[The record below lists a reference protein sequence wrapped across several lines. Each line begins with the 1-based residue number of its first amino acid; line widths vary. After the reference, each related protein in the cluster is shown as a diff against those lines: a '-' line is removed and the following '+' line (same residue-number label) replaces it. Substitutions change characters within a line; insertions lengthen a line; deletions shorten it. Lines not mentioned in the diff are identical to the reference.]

1 MALPT
6 SVISSG
12 GLKYKGIGEGN
23 NSSNTLKSSSS
34 IIKSSSNTIKSS
46 STVTNSS
53 NTIKTSSNTVKN
65 SSSTIKNSSSTVK
78 SSSNTIRN
86 SSSTV
91 KSSSNTIKT
100 GSTTIKNTNST
111 LQTSKENKVDY
122 VVKEGSALEASLNNP
137 RNGVNNMVRTI
148 NNDLTSSTTIKYGD
162 YNNCYRT
169 IIYITGENDSLNG
182 SGSSVPSI
190 IEVEKG
196 NVSYICPVDE
206 YNLVEVKNLSSYI
219 NKIFGMGSFMQ
230 DKLENYLGQDVLLA
244 GTYSLGEYEVPFV
257 NGSIKYFG
265 ELTISQNSDK
275 STTAQ
280 VDIDINK
287 TIDEINKFIKENS
300 DRITSEK
307 SLSVNYGS
315 VEMTGKDGNIYV
327 GVKNKEGLKVQL
339 NISALQ
345 KRILD
350 LTVSKEQGL
359 DDNKNV
365 NTGVEF
371 VVDLMN
377 IDNTGKNEE
386 EGGIQMFDSL
396 EDSFKLGMAIAGTAI
411 GVGAAYKFCSWGIG
425 VIGGMIGVGEELIP
439 SFL

>member
-1 MALPT
+1 MSLPT

-12 GLKYKGIGEGN
+12 GIRYKGIGEGN

-78 SSSNTIRN
+78 SSS
-86 SSSTV
+86 S
-91 KSSSNTIKT
+91 TIKT

-111 LQTSKENKVDY
+111 LQTSKGNKVDY

-137 RNGVNNMVRTI
+137 RTGVNNMVRTI

-162 YNNCYRT
+162 YNNCSHT
-169 IIYITGENDSLNG
+169 IIYITGKNNSLNG
-182 SGSSVPSI
+182 SGNSIPST
-190 IEVEKG
+190 IEVGNG
-196 NVSYICPVDE
+196 NVSYICPSDE
-206 YNLVEVKNLSSYI
+206 YNLVEAKDLSSYI

-230 DKLENYLGQDVLLA
+230 DKLENYLGQDVLLS
-244 GTYSLGEYEVPFV
+244 GTYSLGEYEVSFV

-265 ELTISQNSDK
+265 ELTVSQNSDK

-307 SLSVNYGS
+307 SLSVNFGS

-339 NISALQ
+339 NISAL
-345 KRILD
+345 KGDKLD
-350 LTVSKEQGL
+350 LIVSKEKKI
-359 DDNKNV
+359 DDNKTV
-365 NTGVEF
+365 NIGIEF
-371 VVDLMN
+371 EVDLKN
-377 IDNTGKNEE
+377 VDKPPIPEVDYDYSDDAIDVK
-386 EGGIQMFDSL
+386 
-396 EDSFKLGMAIAGTAI
+396 DSFWDALEIALFVTGTAKA
-411 GVGAAYKFCSWGIG
+411 VKAVKWGIG
-425 VIGGMIGVGEELIP
+425 AIEGVSELIP
-439 SFL
+439 AFLN

>member
-1 MALPT
+1 MSLPT

-12 GLKYKGIGEGN
+12 GIRYKGIGEGN
-23 NSSNTLKSSSS
+23 
-34 IIKSSSNTIKSS
+34 
-46 STVTNSS
+46 NSS

-111 LQTSKENKVDY
+111 LQTSKGNKVDY
-122 VVKEGSALEASLNNP
+122 TVKEGSALEASLNNP
-137 RNGVNNMVRTI
+137 RTGVNNMVRTI

-162 YNNCYRT
+162 YNNCSHT
-169 IIYITGENDSLNG
+169 IIYITEKNNSLNDSGNNI
-182 SGSSVPSI
+182 PYI
-190 IEVEKG
+190 IEAGKG
-196 NVSYICPVDE
+196 NVSYICPSDE
-206 YNLVEVKNLSSYI
+206 YNLVEVKDLSSYI

-230 DKLENYLGQDVLLA
+230 DKLESYLGQDVLLS

-265 ELTISQNSDK
+265 ELTVSQNSDK

-300 DRITSEK
+300 DSITSEK
-307 SLSVNYGS
+307 SLSVNFGS

-345 KRILD
+345 EKLLD
-350 LTVSKEQGL
+350 LTISKEQGI
-359 DDNKNV
+359 DDNKTV
-365 NTGVEF
+365 NTGIEFMVELKYTETPPIPD
-371 VVDLMN
+371 VDYDHSDEA
-377 IDNTGKNEE
+377 IEIKDS
-386 EGGIQMFDSL
+386 FWDSL
-396 EDSFKLGMAIAGTAI
+396 EIALMVTGTAKA
-411 GVGAAYKFCSWGIG
+411 VKTVKWGIG
-425 VIGGMIGVGEELIP
+425 AIEGAWELIP
-439 SFL
+439 AFLN